1 MATNT
6 VPTTR
11 TKKWLGP
18 DGLLN
23 TKYHKPAL
31 LVFLFVVLAHWTE
44 HVAQAVQI
52 YVLGW
57 ERPKAGGVLGLAFPW
72 LVTSEWLHYGFA
84 VVMLIAFVVLRHGF
98 VGRARTWWMVAFWI
112 QVWHHFEHFL
122 LLMQAL
128 TGANMLGKPVPTSI
142 AQLVFPRV
150 ELHLFYNAVVF
161 VPMVVAMVYHLR
173 PNASERAEMSC
184 GCVLPASAKQS

>member
-1 MATNT
+1 MTA
-6 VPTTR
+6 TR
-11 TKKWLGP
+11 TSTTATRKWFGA

-31 LVFLFVVLAHWTE
+31 LVFLFVVIAHWAE
-44 HVAQAVQI
+44 HVAQAAQI
-52 YVLGW
+52 YVFGW
-57 ERPKAGGVLGLAFPW
+57 DRPSAGGVLGLAVPW

-84 VVMLIAFVVLRHGF
+84 VVMLVAFVVLRHGL
-98 VGRARTWWMVAFWI
+98 VGRARTWWMVALWI
-112 QVWHHFEHFL
+112 QAWHHFEHFL

-128 TGANMLGKPVPTSI
+128 TGANMLGKPAPTSV

-161 VPMVVAMVYHLR
+161 VPMVVAMVRHLW
-173 PNASERAEMSC
+173 PNASERAEMHC
-184 GCVLPASAKQS
+184 ACARPVLS

>member
-1 MATNT
+1 MTAMTASTSAT
-6 VPTTR
+6 R
-11 TKKWLGP
+11 KWLGP

-31 LVFLFVVLAHWTE
+31 LVFLFVVLAHWAE
-44 HVAQAVQI
+44 HIAQAAQI
-52 YVLGW
+52 HVFGW

-84 VVMLIAFVVLRHGF
+84 VVMLLAFVALRHGF
-98 VGRARTWWMVAFWI
+98 VGRARTWWMVALWT

-128 TGANMLGKPVPTSI
+128 TGANMLGKPAPTSV

-150 ELHLFYNAVVF
+150 ELHLFYNAIVF
-161 VPMVVAMVYHLR
+161 VPMVVAMVRHLW
-173 PNASERAEMSC
+173 PNAAERGEMHC
-184 GCVLPASAKQS
+184 GCALPALAKSG